1 VPPTTKRWTNRLSIL
16 LWDATLQVSSLEC
29 QPNVFV
35 ADSARAR
42 QRGEHLEI
50 RLQMGSI
57 KYTGLE

>member
-1 VPPTTKRWTNRLSIL
+1 MPPATKRWSDRLSIL
-16 LWDATLQVSSLEC
+16 LWDATLPVSSLEG

-35 ADSARAR
+35 ADPARAR

-57 KYTGLE
+57 KYTELE